1 MARLNKGVG
10 RVGIEQAKKKMNAT
24 SKTLRPQRPFA
35 DWLIRNR
42 RGLSGFAIFLVLWI
56 LFAITAP
63 GVFTNPQ
70 SYRAIFTTLPI
81 DIMLAVPLVFVVAS
95 GESDLSF
102 PSVFGLSSYAF
113 AYAVNAG
120 ISPVIGLLAAF
131 VFGAACGLLN
141 GILITKIGLSS
152 LVSTLGMNFFL
163 RGLINVLTQGIGI
176 PLTALG
182 DTTFYQVFAGEVEGV
197 PVPVFWSLLVVIVGV
212 ILFNRHRFGARVTVS
227 GDNPESAKEMG
238 INVAQTKITVYVFV
252 GLCAALAGV
261 ISALINYTWWPTA
274 GDGYLLRTLAAV
286 FIGGTPTWGGVGTV
300 VGAVF
305 GAMSVGFIETGLI
318 GSGLTAF
325 WTQFAYGL
333 VIILALIGHRFNQG
347 RYR

>member
-1 MARLNKGVG
+1 MR
-10 RVGIEQAKKKMNAT
+10 
-24 SKTLRPQRPFA
+24 
-35 DWLIRNR
+35 DWISRNR
-42 RGLSGFAIFLVLWI
+42 RSLSAFGIFLVLWI
-56 LFAITAP
+56 IFLITAP
-63 GVFTNPQ
+63 GVFTNPL

-81 DIMLAVPLVFVVAS
+81 DIMLAVPLVFVVTS

-113 AYAVNAG
+113 ALVASG
-120 ISPVIGLLAAF
+120 GSSPIVGLMAAF
-131 VFGAACGLLN
+131 TVGALCGLLN
-141 GILITKIGLSS
+141 GFLVTKIGLSS

-163 RGLINVLTQGIGI
+163 RGVINVLTQGIGI
-176 PLTALG
+176 PLTFLI
-182 DTTFYQVFAGEVEGV
+182 DTPFYNIFAGSIGDI
-197 PVPVFWSLLVVIVGV
+197 PTAVFWAALVVVIGV
-212 ILFNRHRFGARVTVS
+212 ILFDRHRFGARVAAV

-238 INVAQTKITVYVFV
+238 INVPRTKTIVYMYV
-252 GLCAALAGV
+252 GICAALAGV
-261 ISALINYTWWPTA
+261 VSSLINNTWWPTA

-300 VGAVF
+300 IGAVF

-318 GSGLTAF
+318 GAGLTAF